1 MLNYLLSVFED
12 NKSDFNH
19 ITINYTE
26 EKKVL
31 KDLNT

>member
-1 MLNYLLSVFED
+1 MSVFED

-19 ITINYTE
+19 IIINYTE